1 MRVVYNALAVS
12 HMERG
17 NFLEANRVFA
27 QAMEAMSA
35 QQEMGLV
42 RARARCN
49 APRCRA
55 SLRPFTLP
63 TLPVHPYPSVPDVST
78 TTPTPAQPRTRHV
91 CAPDTHRALTA
102 APDDTAEFTQSEL
115 NSCGCLC

>member
-49 APRCRA
+49 RPRRQHYSDA
-55 SLRPFTLP
+55 SPAA
-63 TLPVHPYPSVPDVST
+63 DT
-78 TTPTPAQPRTRHV
+78 TRVRT
-91 CAPDTHRALTA
+91 
-102 APDDTAEFTQSEL
+102 
-115 NSCGCLC
+115 